1 MPPARSPQRTLTEKA
16 LLDAYRQ
23 MPISL
28 LCSGI
33 AHNINSPLAAI
44 ILTAEVAHARHPD
57 LSEFADILKAAE
69 RIQEI
74 VENLGAKCSDE
85 QMAEVMDINLNELV
99 QRELAFLQADLFL
112 KHQVKV
118 ETNLQADLPS
128 IRARYVDFSFALFCL
143 VQNALEAMQGAASPV
158 LSISTRREGES
169 GISLA
174 VGDRGCGMDQKTA
187 RRIFE
192 PFFTTAKGKPR
203 SFDQYKPEA
212 FGLGLTLLRRA
223 LKPYGVEFQVKSQP
237 GQGTTIALR
246 IPLDP

>member
-1 MPPARSPQRTLTEKA
+1 
-16 LLDAYRQ
+16 
-23 MPISL
+23 
-28 LCSGI
+28 
-33 AHNINSPLAAI
+33 
-44 ILTAEVAHARHPD
+44 
-57 LSEFADILKAAE
+57 
-69 RIQEI
+69 
-74 VENLGAKCSDE
+74 
-85 QMAEVMDINLNELV
+85 MAEAMDINLNELV

-118 ETNLQADLPS
+118 ETSLQADLPS

-143 VQNALEAMQGAASPV
+143 VQNALEAMQGAAGPV

-237 GQGTTIALR
+237 GQGNDDCPENPVGSIGDWNVCHFFASARSHTLMDSINTKRPIW
-246 IPLDP
+246 PVK